1 MVIIE
6 KKKKEMSRNSSESP
20 LEISLKEMPLA
31 TCDKDIDL
39 TLFPKQNMISKESTF
54 KNVICI

>member
-6 KKKKEMSRNSSESP
+6 KKKKRREMSRNSSESP

-31 TCDKDIDL
+31 TCDKDIAL
-39 TLFPKQNMISKESTF
+39 TLFPK
-54 KNVICI
+54 